1 MGLSAFMQ
9 KAGWLIA
16 PLGVLFSLFLI
27 IGWPWVTNGGLHLIG
42 GLDRDTYIR
51 FIVWM
56 LIGFVI
62 YFGYGIRHSAL
73 RRSRDA
79 GTFAERARE

>member
-1 MGLSAFMQ
+1 
-9 KAGWLIA
+9 
-16 PLGVLFSLFLI
+16 
-27 IGWPWVTNGGLHLIG
+27 LHLIG

-62 YFGYGIRHSAL
+62 YFGYGIRKSAL
-73 RRSRDA
+73 NRD
-79 GTFAERARE
+79 E